1 MRPSTNREK
10 RLHLIMCGNSSI
22 LPFTISAFTP
32 DEPRMDHFAI
42 VTAFGQ
48 DRPGIVALMADAL
61 YQLGCNLED
70 TCMTQLR
77 GEFTMMLMVRLPAG
91 MDAETLG
98 QRLTP
103 YTTPL
108 DLAILCRSLPDR
120 AAARQAALEVP
131 TFMLSV
137 YGADHPGIVAQ
148 VARTVAQQG
157 GNITDMNTRV
167 IGSGEIPVY
176 VMVLEIQ
183 LQEAQQ
189 ADRLRQ
195 ALEQLK
201 PLLGVDLT
209 FRPLESVTF

>member
-1 MRPSTNREK
+1 
-10 RLHLIMCGNSSI
+10 
-22 LPFTISAFTP
+22 
-32 DEPRMDHFAI
+32 MDHFAI

-48 DRPGIVALMADAL
+48 DRPGIVALMADSL
-61 YQLGCNLED
+61 YQLGCNIED
-70 TCMTQLR
+70 TCMTRLR
-77 GEFTMMLMVRLPAG
+77 GEFTMMLMVRLPEAT
-91 MDAETLG
+91 DAETLG
-98 QRLTP
+98 RRLTP
-103 YTTPL
+103 ATSRL
-108 DLAILCRSLPDR
+108 DLTVLCRALPDQ
-120 AAARQAALEVP
+120 AAARHPALEVP

-148 VARTVAQQG
+148 VARTVAQHE

-167 IGSGEIPVY
+167 IGSGRLPVY

-183 LQEAQQ
+183 LKEPQQ
-189 ADRLRQ
+189 AERLGQ

>member
-1 MRPSTNREK
+1 
-10 RLHLIMCGNSSI
+10 
-22 LPFTISAFTP
+22 
-32 DEPRMDHFAI
+32 MDHFAI

-48 DRPGIVALMADAL
+48 DRPGIVALMADSL
-61 YQLGCNLED
+61 YQLGCNIED
-70 TCMTQLR
+70 TCMTRLR
-77 GEFTMMLMVRLPAG
+77 GEFTMMLMVKLPEG
-91 MDAETLG
+91 IDAETLG
-98 QRLTP
+98 GQLTP
-103 YTTPL
+103 ATNQL
-108 DLAILCRSLPDR
+108 DLTVLCRSLPDH
-120 AAARQAALEVP
+120 AAARHPPTEVP

-148 VARTVAQQG
+148 VARTVAQHE

-167 IGSGEIPVY
+167 IGSGTMPVY

-183 LQEAQQ
+183 LREAQQ
-189 ADRLRQ
+189 AERLGQ

>member
-1 MRPSTNREK
+1 
-10 RLHLIMCGNSSI
+10 
-22 LPFTISAFTP
+22 
-32 DEPRMDHFAI
+32 MDHFAI

-48 DRPGIVALMADAL
+48 DRPGIVALVADGL

-70 TCMTQLR
+70 TCMTRLR
-77 GEFTMMLMVRLPAG
+77 GEFTMMLMVRLPEG
-91 MDAETLG
+91 IDAETLG
-98 QRLTP
+98 NRLTP

-108 DLAILCRSLPDR
+108 DLAVLCRSLPDQ
-120 AAARQAALEVP
+120 AAARQAVLEVP

-148 VARTVAQQG
+148 VARTVAQHG

-167 IGSGEIPVY
+167 IGSEDRPVY

-183 LQEAQQ
+183 LQETPQ
-189 ADRLRQ
+189 ADQLRQ
-195 ALEQLK
+195 ALEELK